1 MERPLNRRF
10 AARIAAAIAGLAALS
25 CIATAAATPPQ
36 RGSADDSQ
44 RQWLDRLDRE
54 DRAALD
60 ALVGFAAPP
69 LPEKGLWVGGQPPAE
84 LRGKVVLIQS
94 FTTRG
99 NGRRSV
105 ELLKRA
111 LGDRPA
117 SDLVVLLVHTP
128 DNAER
133 AEQVFERQPV
143 PYPCLVDRD
152 GSACD
157 QFGFFRRPTNLL
169 IDRQGNV
176 RLAGLTAEGAASAA
190 TRLLAESFD
199 PEKPPQARPQPK
211 VPEVNFPTFGEPVRS
226 ASDRR
231 GQQAPEFVVEQ
242 WINGADAPRGRL
254 LLVDFWATWCRPCI
268 AALPRMKEI
277 AGRHRED
284 ICVIGISSETS
295 EAFDRGMRGLNLD
308 PKEFNYAIAIDPQ
321 RRFERPFHQA
331 RGGIAIPHVVVISGD
346 GVVRWQ
352 GHPASL
358 SDQVLGQLIAANQPL
373 RSAGGGDAGPP
384 PRWSR
389 SRKG

>member
-1 MERPLNRRF
+1 MDRSLNRPF
-10 AARIAAAIAGLAALS
+10 AARIVAAIAGLAALS
-25 CIATAAATPPQ
+25 CLATADAMQATT
-36 RGSADDSQ
+36 SSTDDSQ
-44 RQWLDRLDRE
+44 RKWLDRLDRE

-111 LGDRPA
+111 LGDRPS

-143 PYPCLVDRD
+143 PYPCLIDRD

-157 QFGFFRRPTNLL
+157 PFGFFRRPTNLL

-176 RLAGLTAEGAASAA
+176 RFAGLTPEGAAAASA
-190 TRLLAESFD
+190 RLLAEAFD
-199 PEKPPQARPQPK
+199 PEKPPQARPQPTL
-211 VPEVNFPTFGEPVRS
+211 PEAKFPTFGGSVGS
-226 ASDRR
+226 ASDLR
-231 GQQAPEFVVEQ
+231 GQQAPPFVVER
-242 WINGADAPRGRL
+242 WINGEDAPRGRL
-254 LLVDFWATWCRPCI
+254 LLVDFWATWCGPCI
-268 AALPRMKEI
+268 AALPRMKQI
-277 AGRHRED
+277 AGNHRDD
-284 ICVIGISSETS
+284 ICVIGISAETS
-295 EAFDRGMRGLNLD
+295 EAFDRGMRRLDLD
-308 PKEFNYAIAIDPQ
+308 PKGFNYAIANDPQ
-321 RRFERPFHQA
+321 RRFERPFGV
-331 RGGIAIPHVVVISGD
+331 RGIPHVVVISGD

-352 GHPASL
+352 GHPAQL
-358 SDQVLGQLIAANQPL
+358 SDEILGQLVAANRPL
-373 RSAGGGDAGPP
+373 RSEAGGDTGPP
-384 PRWSR
+384 RRWSR
-389 SRKG
+389 SRKS